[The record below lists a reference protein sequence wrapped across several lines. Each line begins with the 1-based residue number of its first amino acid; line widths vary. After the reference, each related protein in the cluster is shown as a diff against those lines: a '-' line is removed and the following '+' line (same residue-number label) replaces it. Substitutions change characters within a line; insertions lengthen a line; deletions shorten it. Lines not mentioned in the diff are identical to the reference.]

1 MNDLYIYMLLISIL
15 LVRGPMQKYDF
26 QESIGFIVNKTAKAF
41 VKALDSELREKVGVT
56 MGQWKV
62 LVMLVDEDGLTQ
74 KDIAER
80 LGLEGPTLIPIIDK
94 MEKVG
99 LLIRKVDTDDRRN
112 NRIYRTEKADALW
125 DKMLE
130 CSFRIRQISVRD
142 ISEQNIAIMRDV
154 LDKIWLNLRTE
165 FDDVD
170 CAIVDNNSNN
180 TVTVQDSTANTPKN
194 IAVATTTSALT
205 SSTTIRT
212 NKKN

>member
-1 MNDLYIYMLLISIL
+1 
-15 LVRGPMQKYDF
+15 MQKYDYKNN
-26 QESIGFIVNKTAKAF
+26 IGFKVNRTAKAF
-41 VKALDSELREKVGVT
+41 AKAFDTELRDKVGVT
-56 MGQWKV
+56 FSQWKV
-62 LVMLVDEDGLTQ
+62 IVMLVDQNGLTQ
-74 KDIAER
+74 KEIADR

-170 CAIVDNNSNN
+170 CVIVDNNSNN

>member
-1 MNDLYIYMLLISIL
+1 
-15 LVRGPMQKYDF
+15 MQNYDF
-26 QESIGFIVNKTAKAF
+26 ENSIGFIVNRTARAF
-41 VKALDSELREKVGVT
+41 VKALDSELRYRTGVT
-56 MGQWKV
+56 FGQWKIM
-62 LVMLVDEDGLTQ
+62 VMLVNQNGLTQ
-74 KDIAER
+74 KEIADR
-80 LGLEGPTLIPIIDK
+80 LDLEGPTLIPIIDK
-94 MEKVG
+94 MEKEG
-99 LLIRKVDTDDRRN
+99 LVIRKVDTDDRRN
-112 NRIYRTEKADALW
+112 NRIYRTDKADKLW

-130 CSFRIRQISVRD
+130 FSFRIRQISVRD

>member
-1 MNDLYIYMLLISIL
+1 
-15 LVRGPMQKYDF
+15 
-26 QESIGFIVNKTAKAF
+26 
-41 VKALDSELREKVGVT
+41 
-56 MGQWKV
+56 
-62 LVMLVDEDGLTQ
+62 
-74 KDIAER
+74 
-80 LGLEGPTLIPIIDK
+80 
-94 MEKVG
+94 
-99 LLIRKVDTDDRRN
+99 
-112 NRIYRTEKADALW
+112 
-125 DKMLE
+125 MLE

-180 TVTVQDSTANTPKN
+180 AVTVQDSTAKTPKN

-205 SSTTIRT
+205 SSTAIRT